1 MPIRNVLP
9 RPASFHFF
17 LFLYFTLYTG
27 GDVVAKWSD
36 YQTTTDGGDLNL
48 GSSRDVLVEWW
59 QGVLAKCC
67 IRTFTIR
74 KTLFFKESFLYRR
87 VSLTQAGIN
96 PKVDP
101 YIPQYLFLSRR

>member
-1 MPIRNVLP
+1 MFFRDLP
-9 RPASFHFF
+9 HFIF
-17 LFLYFTLYTG
+17 FFFLYFTLYTD

-36 YQTTTDGGDLNL
+36 HQTTTDGGDLNL
-48 GSSRDVLVEWW
+48 GSSRDVLVEWWQGVLVEWW

-87 VSLTQAGIN
+87 V
-96 PKVDP
+96 
-101 YIPQYLFLSRR
+101 